1 MRSATTSTDRS
12 ETVATKFLKNY
23 EVLLSWSSWE
33 LFLIYSWS
41 LGSSITKIIIRV
53 VIIVACGQKAV
64 IWAEQTVERVEA
76 QGSAF
81 FLVCS
86 TRVVGSYT
94 SVDAAASL

>member
-23 EVLLSWSSWE
+23 EVLSWSSWE

-64 IWAEQTVERVEA
+64 IWAEQTVERVET
-76 QGSAF
+76 QGSAR